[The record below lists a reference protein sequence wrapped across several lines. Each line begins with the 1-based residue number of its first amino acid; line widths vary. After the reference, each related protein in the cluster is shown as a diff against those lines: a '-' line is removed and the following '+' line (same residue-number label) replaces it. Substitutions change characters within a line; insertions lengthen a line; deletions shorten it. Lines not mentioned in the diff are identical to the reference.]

1 MSDPGRSVESLLADL
16 ADHIEWPESAAPLLE
31 LTPRLAK
38 PRLETSRPR
47 RWVPATAALVVLV
60 ALLLVLSPQAREA
73 VADLLGVAGIEIE
86 FRPELEEPVGAGL
99 GLGRQVS
106 LEEAVAS
113 VDFPISIPDQ
123 LGEPEAVYLFQGR
136 INMVWRGGE
145 TLPAAG
151 DSDVGLLYS
160 QFRFDG
166 VGDRLVK
173 SLGPESVVIPT
184 EVAGRSGFWIEG
196 ATHVISIEDAS
207 GRRVEETLRLAG
219 NVLMWETDEVT
230 HRLETMLG
238 LDEALGIAES
248 VRSRP
253 DR

>member
-1 MSDPGRSVESLLADL
+1 MSDPGRPVELLLADL
-16 ADHIEWPESAAPLLE
+16 ADHIEWPEPSASLFE
-31 LTPRLAK
+31 LTPRLA
-38 PRLETSRPR
+38 RPR
-47 RWVPATAALVVLV
+47 PVTPRQPRWIPVTAALVVLV

-86 FRPELEEPVGAGL
+86 FGPELEETVGAGL
-99 GLGRQVS
+99 GLGLQMS
-106 LEEAVAS
+106 LEEAVGT
-113 VDFPISIPDQ
+113 VGFPVSIPDH
-123 LGEPEAVYLFQGR
+123 LGEPDGVYLFEGR
-136 INMVWRGGE
+136 INMVWQGGE

-160 QFRFDG
+160 QFEFDG

-173 SLGPESVVIPT
+173 GLGPESVVIPT
-184 EVAGRSGFWIEG
+184 EVAGWSGFWIEG
-196 ATHVISIEDAS
+196 PAHVISIEDAS

-248 VRSRP
+248 MRSLPGR
-253 DR
+253 

>member
-1 MSDPGRSVESLLADL
+1 MGSPGRSVESLLADL
-16 ADHIEWPESAAPLLE
+16 ADHIEWPEPSMTLE
-31 LTPRLAK
+31 LTPRLAR
-38 PRLETSRPR
+38 PRPDPPHRR
-47 RWVPATAALVVLV
+47 RWVPATAALAVLV

-86 FRPELEEPVGAGL
+86 FRPQLEDPVGAGL
-99 GLGRQVS
+99 GLGREVS

-113 VDFPISIPDQ
+113 VDFPVSITDQ
-123 LGEPEAVYLFQGR
+123 LGEPDGVYLFEGR

-145 TLPAAG
+145 NLLPAG

-166 VGDRLVK
+166 LGDRQVK
-173 SLGPESVVIPT
+173 SLGPVSVVIPI

-230 HRLETMLG
+230 HRLENMLV

-248 VRSRP
+248 LRSLP